1 MADTRTITTVKQ
13 PYYTSDGTK
22 LFLGTST
29 EVQVDK
35 NGKYIPNSAV
45 ISLRLYD
52 TTSSLLGTD
61 YKTIAIRNAGEA
73 WRFTQD
79 ASGAYVAGADVQ
91 KTLTNKNSMMN
102 INLNN
107 HISNALSAPLQGV
120 PAGQVNTNTKS
131 NSNSATGLPE
141 TAADPPSTSTPVT
154 EPFNLGGGL
163 SKTSKSRNT
172 YGKYH
177 YPEAIAKNT
186 QDRIKFSMKPVI
198 GGTINPKLG
207 EKTFTKRYGGSIGEV
222 TLPIQPN
229 IMDSNTVDWSGTP
242 MNALLGYGA
251 AQSMSLA
258 SSKDPQEFLDKAGQ
272 GITEIVKAI
281 QDPKYRTLTNIALAQ
296 EAIGLQGLLSRATGA
311 ALNPNLEL
319 LFNGPQLRS
328 FDFNFTMSPRS
339 SKEATQV
346 RNIIRFFKQ
355 GMSVKTTDS
364 NVFLKSPHVFD
375 IRYITYDRERK
386 QIDHP
391 SINRIKTCALI
402 GCDVNYTPDGNYMT
416 YNEPGVNPMT
426 SYQMTLRFSEIDPI
440 YDEDYSYTDSEGKT
454 TNQYNIGINDIG
466 F

>member
-1 MADTRTITTVKQ
+1 MADPNIQTLIYPISVSPGIIKTYQ
-13 PYYTSDGTK
+13 
-22 LFLGTST
+22 T
-29 EVQVDK
+29 EVNKQTGNSVTYDVTNLGQKDAVWRSDREVDPTSGKIFYRANPVLSSYYEKLSDAEK
-35 NGKYIPNSAV
+35 NFIQIDV
-45 ISLRLYD
+45 
-52 TTSSLLGTD
+52 
-61 YKTIAIRNAGEA
+61 
-73 WRFTQD
+73 
-79 ASGAYVAGADVQ
+79 AYQSDNQRAAFI
-91 KTLTNKNSMMN
+91 NKNYTQTQKN
-102 INLNN
+102 NLFAGMPKVQNT
-107 HISNALSAPLQGV
+107 APPVSSSPVSSSGGSS
-120 PAGQVNTNTKS
+120 PT
-131 NSNSATGLPE
+131 P
-141 TAADPPSTSTPVT
+141 PVT
-154 EPFNLGGGL
+154 KPFNLGGGL
-163 SKTSKSRNT
+163 SKASKSRNT

-177 YPEAIAKNT
+177 YPTALEKTT

-229 IMDSNTVDWSGTP
+229 IMDSNTVDWSGTS

-258 SSKDPQEFLDKAGQ
+258 SSKDPQEFLNKAGQ
-272 GITEIVKAI
+272 SITDIVKALK
-281 QDPKYRTLTNIALAQ
+281 DPKYQTLTNIALAQ
-296 EAIGLQGLLSRATGA
+296 EAVGLQGLLSRATGA

-328 FDFNFTMSPRS
+328 FDFSFTMSPRS

-375 IRYITYDRERK
+375 IRYITYDGKGK